1 LSFGAPPPP
10 RLLVLGSLH
19 RVVILL
25 VLDEMV
31 EVTASSLSD
40 GEEAPAPDTEVVL
53 HTLVF

>member
-1 LSFGAPPPP
+1 LSSGATPPP

>member
-1 LSFGAPPPP
+1 MSSGATPPP
-10 RLLVLGSLH
+10 R
-19 RVVILL
+19 LL